1 MTKEKHVEIVEDDN
15 DDNDDGSNTSSSDL
29 APKVKKYSS
38 TVMDENNNWT
48 EKNEKLL
55 MKWAE
60 KAAGYRWLHNMAR
73 IDFKKTHDYLSYPTI
88 ILSSITGVGGF
99 AVLNPSGSENTS
111 ESSKQNILMIQYI
124 FAFMNVIGGIITSI
138 SKFNN
143 SLQLSEAHS
152 SMCIQYSKFY
162 RNIDMEL
169 SLEKANRVNAIKF
182 VAKCRQE
189 YDRLLSEA
197 PDIPYNCIL
206 AFNRDFP
213 DKEVKPDVCNGLNF
227 MHNGNGNGSTSR
239 QSLDEKITDNV
250 NSWFLKS
257 KKYLSND
264 NKI

>member
-1 MTKEKHVEIVEDDN
+1 MSVQKQDEHCEWCEKQ
-15 DDNDDGSNTSSSDL
+15 
-29 APKVKKYSS
+29 
-38 TVMDENNNWT
+38 
-48 EKNEKLL
+48 EKLL
-55 MKWAE
+55 IKWAE
-60 KAAGYRWLHNMAR
+60 KAAGYRWLHNHAR
-73 IDFKKTHDYLSYPTI
+73 LFYKKQNDWLSYPSI
-88 ILSSITGVGGF
+88 VIASITGVGGF
-99 AVLNPSGSENTS
+99 AVLNPSGSDNTS

-169 SLEKANRVNAIKF
+169 SLEKTNRVNAIKF

-197 PDIPYNCIL
+197 PDIPYDCIL
-206 AFNRDFP
+206 AFNKDFAE
-213 DKEVKPDVCNGLNF
+213 KEIKPDVCNGLNF
-227 MHNGNGNGSTSR
+227 MHNNNNNNCSTPR
-239 QSLDEKITDNV
+239 HSLDDKINDNV

-257 KKYLSND
+257 KKHLSKHLSKD
-264 NKI
+264 NKV

>member
-1 MTKEKHVEIVEDDN
+1 MTTLNNNSDLTNEDDN
-15 DDNDDGSNTSSSDL
+15 NSNSDRI
-29 APKVKKYSS
+29 PQVQKNNS
-38 TVMDENNNWT
+38 TIVDENNNWT

-73 IDFKKTHDYLSYPTI
+73 IKCKRKHDILSYPSI

-99 AVLNPSGSENTS
+99 AVLNPDSADNV
-111 ESSKQNILMIQYI
+111 SKSNRKTILMIQYI
-124 FAFMNVIGGIITSI
+124 FAFMNVLSGIITSI

-143 SLQLSEAHS
+143 SLQLSQAHS
-152 SMCIQYSKFY
+152 FMCIQYSKFY

-169 SLEKANRVNAIKF
+169 SLEKPNRVNAIKF

-206 AFNRDFP
+206 AFNKTFP
-213 DKEVKPDVCNGLNF
+213 DKDIRPDVCNGLNF
-227 MHNGNGNGSTSR
+227 INVVDYSPKK
-239 QSLDEKITDNV
+239 SLNEKITN
-250 NSWFLKS
+250 NISNLFLKS
-257 KKYLSND
+257 KNYILKQEQL
-264 NKI
+264 

>member
-1 MTKEKHVEIVEDDN
+1 MTNEKHVQIVDEDDN
-15 DDNDDGSNTSSSDL
+15 NSNSSSDQG
-29 APKVKKYSS
+29 PKVRKYSS
-38 TVMDENNNWT
+38 AIMDENNNWT
-48 EKNEKLL
+48 EKNEQLL

-99 AVLNPSGSENTS
+99 AVLNPSGSDNTS

-152 SMCIQYSKFY
+152 AMCIQYSKFY

-169 SLEKANRVNAIKF
+169 SLEKENRVNAIKF

-206 AFNRDFP
+206 AFNKDFAE
-213 DKEVKPDVCNGLNF
+213 KEVKPDVCNGLNF
-227 MHNGNGNGSTSR
+227 MHNTNNNNTNINVTTSR
-239 QSLDEKITDNV
+239 QSLDGKLNDNV

-257 KKYLSND
+257 KKYAKND

>member
-1 MTKEKHVEIVEDDN
+1 MTQEKHVEIEDD
-15 DDNDDGSNTSSSDL
+15 DDGSNSSEAPKLRKHTSSI
-29 APKVKKYSS
+29 
-38 TVMDENNNWT
+38 MDENNNWT

-73 IDFKKTHDYLSYPTI
+73 INFKKTHDYLSYPTI
-88 ILSSITGVGGF
+88 VLSSITGVGGF

-111 ESSKQNILMIQYI
+111 ESSKQNILMIQYL

-169 SLEKANRVNAIKF
+169 SLEKTNRVNAIKF

-206 AFNRDFP
+206 AFNKDFP

-227 MHNGNGNGSTSR
+227 MTSSNATR
-239 QSLDEKITDNV
+239 NSIDEKV
-250 NSWFLKS
+250 NDRVNNWFLRTK
-257 KKYLSND
+257 N
-264 NKI
+264 NV

>member
-1 MTKEKHVEIVEDDN
+1 MTQNEMFEDEENGSNSSSNPTPKNAKRTTTVNTN
-15 DDNDDGSNTSSSDL
+15 DDN
-29 APKVKKYSS
+29 
-38 TVMDENNNWT
+38 NWT
-48 EKNEKLL
+48 DKNEQLL

-73 IDFKKTHDYLSYPTI
+73 INFKKTHDYLSYPTI
-88 ILSSITGVGGF
+88 VLSSITGVGGF

-111 ESSKQNILMIQYI
+111 ETSKQNILMIQYL

-152 SMCIQYSKFY
+152 AMCIQYSKFY

-169 SLEKANRVNAIKF
+169 SLEKENRVNAIKF

-227 MHNGNGNGSTSR
+227 MHNNNNGSNATLR
-239 QSLDEKITDNV
+239 NSLEDKV
-250 NSWFLKS
+250 NNWFLKS
-257 KKYLSND
+257 KKSLPLNV
-264 NKI
+264 KV

>member
-1 MTKEKHVEIVEDDN
+1 MTQNEMFEDEEN
-15 DDNDDGSNTSSSDL
+15 CSNSSTNPTPKNAKRTTSVNNTSD
-29 APKVKKYSS
+29 
-38 TVMDENNNWT
+38 DNNWT
-48 EKNEKLL
+48 DKNEQLL

-73 IDFKKTHDYLSYPTI
+73 INFKKTHDYLSYPTI
-88 ILSSITGVGGF
+88 VLSSITGVGGF

-111 ESSKQNILMIQYI
+111 ESSKQNILMIQYL

-152 SMCIQYSKFY
+152 AMCIQYSKFY

-169 SLEKANRVNAIKF
+169 SLEKENRVNAIKF

-206 AFNRDFP
+206 AFNKDFP

-227 MHNGNGNGSTSR
+227 MHNPNNGGNGTGTIRN
-239 QSLDEKITDNV
+239 SLEDKV

-257 KKYLSND
+257 KKSLPLNV
-264 NKI
+264 KV